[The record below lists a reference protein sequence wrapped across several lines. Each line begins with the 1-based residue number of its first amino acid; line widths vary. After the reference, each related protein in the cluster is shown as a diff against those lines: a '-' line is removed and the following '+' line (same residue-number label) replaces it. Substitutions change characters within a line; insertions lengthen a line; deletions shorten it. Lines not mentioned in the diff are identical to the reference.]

1 MSSDIQWKPGP
12 INWLTLNV
20 DGSANR
26 RDGRSAA
33 GGLLRNHE
41 GRCSLAFTMN
51 LGACSITRAEMRG
64 AIEGLERA
72 WEAGAR
78 RVILQMDS
86 RAVIA
91 LFTSSTSEVTN
102 QHAMEILHFCELLSR
117 DWDLQI
123 EHTYREGNQA
133 ADFLAGIGYDYP
145 FGSHTF
151 DISDC
156 RLGYFLRHDCF
167 GIA

>member
-1 MSSDIQWKPGP
+1 
-12 INWLTLNV
+12 
-20 DGSANR
+20 
-26 RDGRSAA
+26 
-33 GGLLRNHE
+33 
-41 GRCSLAFTMN
+41 
-51 LGACSITRAEMRG
+51 MRG

-91 LFTSSTSEVTN
+91 LVTN
-102 QHAMEILHFCELLSR
+102 QHAMEILHFRELLSR

-156 RLGYFLRHDCF
+156 RLGYFLRHNCF
-167 GIA
+167 GIAQARLIPAND